1 MIEYSF
7 SNKLGVVV
15 KVAIAGASG
24 FVGKALIEEL
34 QGQHEIVAL
43 SRSVKQ
49 NPALGI
55 EWRSC
60 DLFSLLDAEK
70 ALQGCDVAVYL
81 VHSMRPS
88 AQLTQGSFEDFDLIV
103 ADNFVRAAEKC
114 GVKRILYLGGMYP
127 DDAPTLSRHLKSRH
141 EVEGL
146 FTASKIPATILRAA
160 VILGPEG
167 SSFHMMVR
175 LVQRLPVMVCPKWT
189 HTLSQPI
196 ALKDVVRSLHHCL
209 ETPATADHI
218 YDLGGPDVVS
228 YLDMMKMISGILGK
242 KRMLLP
248 IPFLSPELSTLWVCL
263 VTGAPRALVRPL
275 IEGLRVPLIVR
286 AGHELSI
293 PGYSF
298 TPIQQ
303 ALSTA
308 LDHYQEQQAPLA
320 FQKNPIGSYEV
331 RSVQRLLIPEGVTAA
346 QVAKAYMDFLPTMRP
361 GFMKVEVSGRW
372 VSFSWSFPYLRL
384 LILEYSPERSWSH
397 RQLFYVRGGLLA
409 QKTVRGRLEFR
420 EILGG
425 KAVIAAI
432 HEFKPRMPWFLYR
445 WTQALFHVWVM
456 YKFGLYLKRPHAA
469 R

>member
-1 MIEYSF
+1 M
-7 SNKLGVVV
+7 

-24 FVGKALIEEL
+24 FVGKALIKEL
-34 QGQHEIVAL
+34 QGQHDVVAL
-43 SRSVKQ
+43 SRSVK
-49 NPALGI
+49 PESASGI

-70 ALQGCDVAVYL
+70 ALEGCDVAVYL

-103 ADNFVRAAEKC
+103 ADNFIRAAEKC
-114 GVKRILYLGGMYP
+114 GVKRILYLGGMYSEN
-127 DDAPTLSRHLKSRH
+127 ASTLSRHLKSRH

-146 FTASKIPATILRAA
+146 FIASKIPATILRAA
-160 VILGPEG
+160 MILGPEG

-175 LVQRLPVMVCPKWT
+175 LVQRLPVMVCPQWSRT
-189 HTLSQPI
+189 ISQPI
-196 ALKDVVRSLHHCL
+196 ALKDVVKSLHHCI
-209 ETPATADHI
+209 ETAQTANHI
-218 YDLGGPDVVS
+218 YDLGGPDIVS
-228 YLDMMKMISGILGK
+228 YLDMMKMTAHILGR
-242 KRMLLP
+242 KRIFLP
-248 IPFLSPELSTLWVCL
+248 VPLLSPELSTLWVCL
-263 VTGAPRALVRPL
+263 VTKAPRALVRPL
-275 IEGLRVPLIVR
+275 IEGLKVPLIVR
-286 AGHELSI
+286 PGHELAV
-293 PGYSF
+293 PGYKF
-298 TPIQQ
+298 TPLKE
-303 ALSTA
+303 ALQIA
-308 LDHYQEQQAPLA
+308 LNHYQKHQAPLA

-346 QVAKAYMDFLPTMRP
+346 QVARAYMDFLPTMRP

-456 YKFGLYLKRPHAA
+456 YKFGLYLKRPHGA